1 MKLVLILSFT
11 AIFLSACNGF
21 VAGNISKERKH
32 LYEYNNNQ
40 EYCEKNPNRCVNNIP
55 WS

>member
-1 MKLVLILSFT
+1 MKKILCLCLILCSV
-11 AIFLSACNGF
+11 SACSGF
-21 VAGNISKERKH
+21 VAGDIREERKR

-40 EYCEKNPNRCVNNIP
+40 EYCDKNPNRCVNNIP